1 MKRIFND
8 AILRLLVKNS
18 NHKGEKTDE
27 KTTETGKS
35 SSGIGTRSVTHN
47 WKFAGSVCDIGT
59 EKNLNDVNKKIDN
72 LENKKEEIEGEL
84 DTKNEEL
91 VNLMVDVGILEK
103 EIDQNEKQL
112 KQVKKD
118 LKTAQKNEKKQYQ
131 AMKKRIK
138 FMYERGDSAVI
149 SSLLESK
156 SMADMLNRVEYFNEV
171 YDYDRNLLDNYE
183 KTRKQVED
191 LKAQVEDEKKELETA
206 KDDLKQQ
213 QKQLETAMANLRSQ
227 QANADTQIANAKNL
241 ASEYQK
247 TITEQNK
254 IIQQQ
259 QAAAAAS
266 RSSGGSSGGSGGTSK
281 PNSNASVPGGNLNP
295 PKTTNVSGS
304 DVVNY
309 AMQFVG
315 KPYVW
320 GGKDPNTGADCSGFT
335 SYVYAHFGIS
345 IPSFSGAQRSCGQEV
360 SYANAQAGDLICY
373 AGHVAIYMGGGKIV
387 HAKGTAYGIVG
398 NDNATYKTII
408 TVRRLL

>member
-1 MKRIFND
+1 MRKLQRR
-8 AILRLLVKNS
+8 AKAVLALVLVVSLTIGSSQVVYATSAQNK
-18 NHKGEKTDE
+18 
-27 KTTETGKS
+27 KS
-35 SSGIGTRSVTHN
+35 E
-47 WKFAGSVCDIGT
+47 A

-156 SMADMLNRVEYFNEV
+156 SMADMINRVEYFNEV

-227 QANADTQIANAKNL
+227 QANADTQIANAKSL

-266 RSSGGSSGGSGGTSK
+266 GRSSGGSSGGSGGTSK

>member
-1 MKRIFND
+1 MRKLQRR
-8 AILRLLVKNS
+8 AKAVLALVLVVSLTIGSSQVVYATSAQNK
-18 NHKGEKTDE
+18 
-27 KTTETGKS
+27 KS
-35 SSGIGTRSVTHN
+35 E
-47 WKFAGSVCDIGT
+47 A

-84 DTKNEEL
+84 DAKNEEL

-259 QAAAAAS
+259 QAAAAAN

>member
-1 MKRIFND
+1 MRKLQRR
-8 AILRLLVKNS
+8 AKAVLALVLVVSLTIGSSQVEYATSAQNK
-18 NHKGEKTDE
+18 
-27 KTTETGKS
+27 KS
-35 SSGIGTRSVTHN
+35 E
-47 WKFAGSVCDIGT
+47 A

-227 QANADTQIANAKNL
+227 QANADTQIANAKSL

-266 RSSGGSSGGSGGTSK
+266 GRSSGGSSGGSGGTSK

>member
-1 MKRIFND
+1 MRKLQRR
-8 AILRLLVKNS
+8 AKAVLALVLVVSLTIGSSQVVYATSAQNK
-18 NHKGEKTDE
+18 
-27 KTTETGKS
+27 KS
-35 SSGIGTRSVTHN
+35 E
-47 WKFAGSVCDIGT
+47 A

-191 LKAQVEDEKKELETA
+191 LKAQVEDEQKELETA

-227 QANADTQIANAKNL
+227 QANADTQIANAKSL

-266 RSSGGSSGGSGGTSK
+266 GRSSGGSSGGSGGTSK

-320 GGKDPNTGADCSGFT
+320 GGKDPTTGADCSGFT

>member
-1 MKRIFND
+1 MRKLQRR
-8 AILRLLVKNS
+8 AKAVLALVLVVSLTIGSSQVVYATSAQNK
-18 NHKGEKTDE
+18 
-27 KTTETGKS
+27 KS
-35 SSGIGTRSVTHN
+35 E
-47 WKFAGSVCDIGT
+47 A

-191 LKAQVEDEKKELETA
+191 LKVQVEDEKKELETA

-281 PNSNASVPGGNLNP
+281 PNSNVSVPGGNLNP

-320 GGKDPNTGADCSGFT
+320 GGKDPNTGVDCSGFT

>member
-1 MKRIFND
+1 MRKLQRR
-8 AILRLLVKNS
+8 AKAVLVLVLVVSLTIGSSQVVYATSAQNK
-18 NHKGEKTDE
+18 
-27 KTTETGKS
+27 KS
-35 SSGIGTRSVTHN
+35 E
-47 WKFAGSVCDIGT
+47 A

-227 QANADTQIANAKNL
+227 QANADTQIANAKSL

-266 RSSGGSSGGSGGTSK
+266 GRSSGGSGGTSK

>member
-1 MKRIFND
+1 MRKLQRR
-8 AILRLLVKNS
+8 AKAVLALVLVVSLTIGSSQVVYATSAQNK
-18 NHKGEKTDE
+18 
-27 KTTETGKS
+27 KS
-35 SSGIGTRSVTHN
+35 E
-47 WKFAGSVCDIGT
+47 A

-72 LENKKEEIEGEL
+72 LENKKEEIEGEF
-84 DTKNEEL
+84 DAKNEEL
-91 VNLMVDVGILEK
+91 VNLMGDVGILEK

>member
-1 MKRIFND
+1 MRKLQRR
-8 AILRLLVKNS
+8 AKAVLALVLVVSLTIGSSQVVYATSAQNK
-18 NHKGEKTDE
+18 
-27 KTTETGKS
+27 KS
-35 SSGIGTRSVTHN
+35 E
-47 WKFAGSVCDIGT
+47 A

-227 QANADTQIANAKNL
+227 QANADTQIANAKSL

-259 QAAAAAS
+259 QAAAAAASS
-266 RSSGGSSGGSGGTSK
+266 RSSGGNSGGSGGTSK

>member
-1 MKRIFND
+1 MRKLQRR
-8 AILRLLVKNS
+8 AKAVLALVLVVSLTIGSSQVVYATSAQNK
-18 NHKGEKTDE
+18 
-27 KTTETGKS
+27 KS
-35 SSGIGTRSVTHN
+35 E
-47 WKFAGSVCDIGT
+47 A
-59 EKNLNDVNKKIDN
+59 EKNLNDVNIKIDN

-227 QANADTQIANAKNL
+227 QANADTQIANAKSL

-266 RSSGGSSGGSGGTSK
+266 GRSSGGSSGGSGGTSK

>member
-1 MKRIFND
+1 MRKLQRR
-8 AILRLLVKNS
+8 AKAVLALVLVVSLTIGSSQVVYATSAQNK
-18 NHKGEKTDE
+18 
-27 KTTETGKS
+27 KS
-35 SSGIGTRSVTHN
+35 E
-47 WKFAGSVCDIGT
+47 A

-213 QKQLETAMANLRSQ
+213 QKQLETAMTNLRSQ

-254 IIQQQ
+254 IIEQQ
-259 QAAAAAS
+259 QAEAAAS

>member
-1 MKRIFND
+1 MRKLQRR
-8 AILRLLVKNS
+8 AKAVLALVLVVSLTIGSSQVVYATSAQNK
-18 NHKGEKTDE
+18 
-27 KTTETGKS
+27 KS
-35 SSGIGTRSVTHN
+35 E
-47 WKFAGSVCDIGT
+47 A

-227 QANADTQIANAKNL
+227 QANADTQIANAKSL

-266 RSSGGSSGGSGGTSK
+266 GRSSVGSGGTSK

>member
-1 MKRIFND
+1 MRKLQRR
-8 AILRLLVKNS
+8 AKAVLALVLVVSLTIGSSQLVYATSAQNK
-18 NHKGEKTDE
+18 
-27 KTTETGKS
+27 KS
-35 SSGIGTRSVTHN
+35 E
-47 WKFAGSVCDIGT
+47 A

-72 LENKKEEIEGEL
+72 LESEKEEIEGEL

-227 QANADTQIANAKNL
+227 QANADTQIANAKSL

-266 RSSGGSSGGSGGTSK
+266 GRSSGGSSGGSGGTSK

>member
-1 MKRIFND
+1 MRKLQRR
-8 AILRLLVKNS
+8 AKAVLALVLVVSLTIGSSQVVYATSAQNK
-18 NHKGEKTDE
+18 
-27 KTTETGKS
+27 KS
-35 SSGIGTRSVTHN
+35 E
-47 WKFAGSVCDIGT
+47 A

-266 RSSGGSSGGSGGTSK
+266 GRSSGGSGGTSK

>member
-1 MKRIFND
+1 MRKLQRR
-8 AILRLLVKNS
+8 AKAVLALVLVVSLTIGSSQVVYATSAQNK
-18 NHKGEKTDE
+18 
-27 KTTETGKS
+27 KS
-35 SSGIGTRSVTHN
+35 E
-47 WKFAGSVCDIGT
+47 A

-227 QANADTQIANAKNL
+227 QANADTQIANAKSL

-266 RSSGGSSGGSGGTSK
+266 GRSSGGSSGGSGGTSK

-387 HAKGTAYGIVG
+387 HAKGTVYGIVG

>member
-1 MKRIFND
+1 MRKLQRR
-8 AILRLLVKNS
+8 AKAVLALVLVVSLTIGSSQVVYATSAQNK
-18 NHKGEKTDE
+18 
-27 KTTETGKS
+27 KS
-35 SSGIGTRSVTHN
+35 E
-47 WKFAGSVCDIGT
+47 A

-227 QANADTQIANAKNL
+227 QANADTQIANAKSL

-266 RSSGGSSGGSGGTSK
+266 GRSSGGSSGGSGGTSK

-345 IPSFSGAQRSCGQEV
+345 IPSFSGAQRSFGQEV

>member
-1 MKRIFND
+1 MRKLQRR
-8 AILRLLVKNS
+8 AKAVLALVLVVSLTIGSSQVVYATSAQNK
-18 NHKGEKTDE
+18 
-27 KTTETGKS
+27 KS
-35 SSGIGTRSVTHN
+35 E
-47 WKFAGSVCDIGT
+47 A

-72 LENKKEEIEGEL
+72 LESEKEEIEGEL

-103 EIDQNEKQL
+103 EINQNEKQL

-266 RSSGGSSGGSGGTSK
+266 GRSSGGSSGGSGGTSK

>member
-1 MKRIFND
+1 MRKLQRR
-8 AILRLLVKNS
+8 AKAVLALVLVVSLTIGSSQVVYATSAQNK
-18 NHKGEKTDE
+18 
-27 KTTETGKS
+27 KS
-35 SSGIGTRSVTHN
+35 E
-47 WKFAGSVCDIGT
+47 A

-156 SMADMLNRVEYFNEV
+156 SMADMLNCVEYFNEV

-213 QKQLETAMANLRSQ
+213 QKQLETAMTNLRSQ

-259 QAAAAAS
+259 QAEAAAS

>member
-1 MKRIFND
+1 MRKLQRR
-8 AILRLLVKNS
+8 AKAVLALVLVVSLTIGSSQVVYATSAQNK
-18 NHKGEKTDE
+18 
-27 KTTETGKS
+27 KS
-35 SSGIGTRSVTHN
+35 E
-47 WKFAGSVCDIGT
+47 A

-227 QANADTQIANAKNL
+227 QANADTQIANAKSL

-266 RSSGGSSGGSGGTSK
+266 GRSSGGSSGGSGGTSK

-373 AGHVAIYMGGGKIV
+373 AGHVAIYMGGGQIV
-387 HAKGTAYGIVG
+387 HASNAKDGIKISGNAAYRPIV
-398 NDNATYKTII
+398 A
-408 TVRRLL
+408 VRRVL

>member
-1 MKRIFND
+1 MRKLQRR
-8 AILRLLVKNS
+8 AKAVLALVLVVSLTIGSSQVVYATSAQNK
-18 NHKGEKTDE
+18 
-27 KTTETGKS
+27 KS
-35 SSGIGTRSVTHN
+35 E
-47 WKFAGSVCDIGT
+47 A

-259 QAAAAAS
+259 QAEAAAS

>member
-1 MKRIFND
+1 MRKLQRR
-8 AILRLLVKNS
+8 AKAVLALVLVVSLTIGSSQVVYATSAQNK
-18 NHKGEKTDE
+18 
-27 KTTETGKS
+27 KS
-35 SSGIGTRSVTHN
+35 E
-47 WKFAGSVCDIGT
+47 A

-227 QANADTQIANAKNL
+227 QANADTQIANAKSL

-266 RSSGGSSGGSGGTSK
+266 GRSSGGSSGGGGGTSK

>member
-1 MKRIFND
+1 MRKLQRR
-8 AILRLLVKNS
+8 AKAVLALVLVVSLTIGSSQVVYATSAQNK
-18 NHKGEKTDE
+18 
-27 KTTETGKS
+27 KS
-35 SSGIGTRSVTHN
+35 E
-47 WKFAGSVCDIGT
+47 A

-72 LENKKEEIEGEL
+72 LESEKEEIEGEL
-84 DTKNEEL
+84 DAKNEEL

-227 QANADTQIANAKNL
+227 QANADTQIANAKSL

-266 RSSGGSSGGSGGTSK
+266 QSSSSGNSGGSSSGGGTSK
-281 PNSNASVPGGNLNP
+281 PKSNASVPGGNLNP

>member
-1 MKRIFND
+1 MRKLQRR
-8 AILRLLVKNS
+8 AKAVLALVLVVSLTIGSSQVVYATSAQNK
-18 NHKGEKTDE
+18 
-27 KTTETGKS
+27 KS
-35 SSGIGTRSVTHN
+35 E
-47 WKFAGSVCDIGT
+47 A

-213 QKQLETAMANLRSQ
+213 QKQLETAMTNLRSQ

-241 ASEYQK
+241 ASEYHK

-266 RSSGGSSGGSGGTSK
+266 GRSSGGSSGGSGGTSK

>member
-1 MKRIFND
+1 MRKLQRR
-8 AILRLLVKNS
+8 AKAVLALVLVVSLTIGSSQVVYATSAQNK
-18 NHKGEKTDE
+18 
-27 KTTETGKS
+27 KS
-35 SSGIGTRSVTHN
+35 E
-47 WKFAGSVCDIGT
+47 A

-227 QANADTQIANAKNL
+227 QANADTQIANAKSF

-266 RSSGGSSGGSGGTSK
+266 GRSSGGSSGGSGGTSK

>member
-1 MKRIFND
+1 MRKLQRR
-8 AILRLLVKNS
+8 AKAVLALVLVVSLTIGSSQVVYATSAQNK
-18 NHKGEKTDE
+18 
-27 KTTETGKS
+27 KS
-35 SSGIGTRSVTHN
+35 E
-47 WKFAGSVCDIGT
+47 A

-103 EIDQNEKQL
+103 EINQNEKQL

-227 QANADTQIANAKNL
+227 QANADTQIANAKSL

-259 QAAAAAS
+259 QAAAAAAS
-266 RSSGGSSGGSGGTSK
+266 SQSSGGNSGGSGGTSK

>member
-1 MKRIFND
+1 MRKLQRR
-8 AILRLLVKNS
+8 AKAVLALVLVVSLTIGSSQVVYATSAQNK
-18 NHKGEKTDE
+18 
-27 KTTETGKS
+27 KS
-35 SSGIGTRSVTHN
+35 E
-47 WKFAGSVCDIGT
+47 A

-281 PNSNASVPGGNLNP
+281 PNSNASIPGGNLNP

>member
-1 MKRIFND
+1 MRKLQRR
-8 AILRLLVKNS
+8 AKAVLALVLVVSLTIGSSQVVYATSAQNK
-18 NHKGEKTDE
+18 
-27 KTTETGKS
+27 KS
-35 SSGIGTRSVTHN
+35 E
-47 WKFAGSVCDIGT
+47 A

-320 GGKDPNTGADCSGFT
+320 GGKAPNTGADCSGFT

>member
-1 MKRIFND
+1 MRKLQRR
-8 AILRLLVKNS
+8 AKAVLALVLVVSLTIGSSQVVYATSAQNK
-18 NHKGEKTDE
+18 
-27 KTTETGKS
+27 KS
-35 SSGIGTRSVTHN
+35 E
-47 WKFAGSVCDIGT
+47 A

>member
-1 MKRIFND
+1 MRKLQRR
-8 AILRLLVKNS
+8 AKAVLALVLVVSLTIGSSQVVYATSAQNK
-18 NHKGEKTDE
+18 
-27 KTTETGKS
+27 KS
-35 SSGIGTRSVTHN
+35 E
-47 WKFAGSVCDIGT
+47 A

-398 NDNATYKTII
+398 NDNGKT
-408 TVRRLL
+408 TAVAVSAKS

>member
-1 MKRIFND
+1 MRKLQRR
-8 AILRLLVKNS
+8 AKAVLALVLVVSLTIGSSQVVYATSAQNK
-18 NHKGEKTDE
+18 
-27 KTTETGKS
+27 KS
-35 SSGIGTRSVTHN
+35 E
-47 WKFAGSVCDIGT
+47 A

-227 QANADTQIANAKNL
+227 QANADTQIANAKSL

-266 RSSGGSSGGSGGTSK
+266 GRSSGGSGGTSK

-295 PKTTNVSGS
+295 PKTKNVSGS

>member
-1 MKRIFND
+1 MRKLQRR
-8 AILRLLVKNS
+8 AKAVLALVLVVSLTIGSSQVVYATSAQNK
-18 NHKGEKTDE
+18 
-27 KTTETGKS
+27 KS
-35 SSGIGTRSVTHN
+35 E
-47 WKFAGSVCDIGT
+47 A

-84 DTKNEEL
+84 DAKNEEL

-227 QANADTQIANAKNL
+227 QANADTQITNAKSL

-266 RSSGGSSGGSGGTSK
+266 GRSSGGSSGGSGGTSK

>member
-1 MKRIFND
+1 MRKLQRREK
-8 AILRLLVKNS
+8 AVLALVLVVSLTIGSSQVVYATSAQNK
-18 NHKGEKTDE
+18 
-27 KTTETGKS
+27 KS
-35 SSGIGTRSVTHN
+35 E
-47 WKFAGSVCDIGT
+47 A

-103 EIDQNEKQL
+103 EINQNEKQL

-227 QANADTQIANAKNL
+227 QANADTQIANAKSL

-266 RSSGGSSGGSGGTSK
+266 GRSSGGSSGGSGGTSK

>member
-1 MKRIFND
+1 MRKLQRR
-8 AILRLLVKNS
+8 AKAVLALVLVVSLTIGSSQVVYATSAQNK
-18 NHKGEKTDE
+18 
-27 KTTETGKS
+27 KS
-35 SSGIGTRSVTHN
+35 E
-47 WKFAGSVCDIGT
+47 A

-227 QANADTQIANAKNL
+227 QANADTQIANAKSL

-266 RSSGGSSGGSGGTSK
+266 GRSSGGSSGGSGGPSK

-295 PKTTNVSGS
+295 PKTPNVSGS

>member
-1 MKRIFND
+1 MRKLQRR
-8 AILRLLVKNS
+8 AKAVLALVLVVSLTIGSSQVVYATSAQNK
-18 NHKGEKTDE
+18 
-27 KTTETGKS
+27 KS
-35 SSGIGTRSVTHN
+35 E
-47 WKFAGSVCDIGT
+47 A

-213 QKQLETAMANLRSQ
+213 QKQLETAMTNLRSQ

-259 QAAAAAS
+259 QAEAAAS

-345 IPSFSGAQRSCGQEV
+345 IPSFSGAQRSYGQEV

-408 TVRRLL
+408 TVRRRL

>member
-1 MKRIFND
+1 MRKLQRR
-8 AILRLLVKNS
+8 AKAVLALVLVVSLTIGSSQVVYATSAQNK
-18 NHKGEKTDE
+18 
-27 KTTETGKS
+27 KS
-35 SSGIGTRSVTHN
+35 E
-47 WKFAGSVCDIGT
+47 A

-259 QAAAAAS
+259 QAAGAAS
-266 RSSGGSSGGSGGTSK
+266 GRSSGGSSGGSGGTSK

>member
-1 MKRIFND
+1 MRKLQRR
-8 AILRLLVKNS
+8 AKAVLALVLVVSLTIGSSQVVYATSAQNK
-18 NHKGEKTDE
+18 
-27 KTTETGKS
+27 KS
-35 SSGIGTRSVTHN
+35 E
-47 WKFAGSVCDIGT
+47 A

-213 QKQLETAMANLRSQ
+213 QKQLVTAMANLRSQ

>member
-1 MKRIFND
+1 MRKLQRR
-8 AILRLLVKNS
+8 AKAVLALVLVVSFTIGSSQVVYATSAQNK
-18 NHKGEKTDE
+18 
-27 KTTETGKS
+27 KS
-35 SSGIGTRSVTHN
+35 E
-47 WKFAGSVCDIGT
+47 A

-227 QANADTQIANAKNL
+227 QANADTQIANAKSL

-266 RSSGGSSGGSGGTSK
+266 GRSSGGSSGGSGGTSK

>member
-1 MKRIFND
+1 MRKLQRR
-8 AILRLLVKNS
+8 AKAVLALVLVVSLTIGSSQVVYATSAQNK
-18 NHKGEKTDE
+18 
-27 KTTETGKS
+27 KS
-35 SSGIGTRSVTHN
+35 E
-47 WKFAGSVCDIGT
+47 A

-259 QAAAAAS
+259 QAAAAA
-266 RSSGGSSGGSGGTSK
+266 RNERRVILRILK

>member
-1 MKRIFND
+1 MRKLQRR
-8 AILRLLVKNS
+8 AKAVLALVLVVSLTIGSSQVVYATSAQNK
-18 NHKGEKTDE
+18 
-27 KTTETGKS
+27 KS
-35 SSGIGTRSVTHN
+35 E
-47 WKFAGSVCDIGT
+47 A

-206 KDDLKQQ
+206 QDDLKQQ

-227 QANADTQIANAKNL
+227 QANADTQIANAKSL

-266 RSSGGSSGGSGGTSK
+266 GRSFGGSSGGSGGTSK

>member
-1 MKRIFND
+1 MRKLQRR
-8 AILRLLVKNS
+8 AKAVLALVLVVSLTIGSSQVVYATSAQNK
-18 NHKGEKTDE
+18 
-27 KTTETGKS
+27 KS
-35 SSGIGTRSVTHN
+35 E
-47 WKFAGSVCDIGT
+47 A

-118 LKTAQKNEKKQYQ
+118 LKTALKNEKKQYQ

-227 QANADTQIANAKNL
+227 QANADTQIANAKSL

-266 RSSGGSSGGSGGTSK
+266 GRSSGGSSGGSGGTSK